1 MLRHKE
7 IVAEALEEIISLAKG
22 EGRKP
27 VRIALM
33 ARGNEVGVQELLMG
47 ARRAMR
53 EDSALKVVMVG
64 PRVSGFDDLDWIET
78 EDCEEAVSSAIE
90 KGLSDPAGFDGAVAL
105 HYPFPLGVTTVGMVV
120 TPGRGRPMLISST
133 TGTASADRVEAMV
146 INGVL
151 GRAVARCLGIE
162 DPTLGVLNVEGAAS
176 AVRALGRLKDAGY
189 PLRFGSSLR
198 SDGGALL
205 RGNDILAGAVDVC
218 VCDSL
223 TGNVLNKMFSA
234 FTTGGAYE
242 AVGWGY
248 GPSVGIGWGRVISII
263 SRASGEPVVA
273 GAIAYTAKMVRG
285 CLPKVVEQ
293 EVAWAKGAGLEDV
306 LTSLKGTAVVQPDVQ
321 CPPKE
326 PTDEEISGVDVLEVE
341 AATRVLWREGIY
353 AESAMGCTGPVI
365 KLASRNH
372 ARAVE
377 LLRSAGYI

>member
-1 MLRHKE
+1 MRHKE
-7 IVAEALEEIISLAKG
+7 MVAEALEEIISLARG
-22 EGRKP
+22 QVRKP
-27 VRIALM
+27 VRIGLM

-53 EDSALKVVMVG
+53 EDGALKVVMVG
-64 PRVSGFDDLDWIET
+64 PRVEGFEDLEWIET
-78 EDCEEAVSSAIE
+78 QDCEEAVSSALE
-90 KGLSDPAGFDGAVAL
+90 KGLSDSGDLDGAVAL
-105 HYPFPLGVTTVGMVV
+105 HYPFPFGVTTVGMVV

-146 INGVL
+146 LNGVL

-162 DPTLGVLNVEGAAS
+162 DPSLGVLNVEGAAS
-176 AVRALGRLKDAGY
+176 AVRALGRLRDGGY
-189 PLRFGSSLR
+189 PIRFGSSLR

-218 VCDSL
+218 ICDSL
-223 TGNVLNKMFSA
+223 TGNVLNKVFSA

-242 AVGWGY
+242 ALGWGY

-293 EVAWAKGAGLEDV
+293 EVALAKGAGLEAILEGLRGSAPVQSDV
-306 LTSLKGTAVVQPDVQ
+306 K

-341 AATRVLWREGIY
+341 AAARVLWREGIY

-365 KLASRNH
+365 KLPSRHH
-372 ARAVE
+372 ARALE